1 MTKIKTVSLCEAT
14 AKVADNMPNF
24 SAWVRAKL
32 LDEHERRS
40 KVYRAQCPECG
51 RVYQKTL
58 KANENE
64 NALKPIFGCYGYK
77 HLNECSH
84 ADYIYYDVKV
94 A

>member
-14 AKVADNMPNF
+14 SSVADKIPNF

-32 LDEHERRS
+32 IDEYERQQ
-40 KVYRAQCPECG
+40 KVYRAQCPQCG

-58 KANENE
+58 KPHEKVSD
-64 NALKPIFGCYGYK
+64 LKPIYGCFGYK

-84 ADYIYYDVKV
+84 AEEIYYDVEV